1 MPPTSRG
8 EFTAAV
14 PDMALSNTILP
25 AAPALVATSTSTAV
39 TVMAPHDNDG
49 IIQHHTSKVNG
60 LGMWAA
66 WERNFSN
73 KLKAC
78 LDLVDN
84 AVDAALWDSDDEDDD
99 SDDDDDDND
108 DNNSKSE
115 EGKQSNK
122 KSPLT
127 REEKWKKVSGNIQ
140 ITTERHRL
148 ASAAAAAA
156 AVGEESSDNND
167 DDDDS
172 PPVIVHDILGK
183 YSGKKRRSSNNNSSG
198 NGNGNGNGNSNVNS
212 NDDYDYILDDDNTLC
227 LHNDCVYPV
236 KKLKKIL
243 DVYNSDKSDSAIG
256 ENGVGVKQ
264 AAAAMSDLSIVVT
277 TRIDQEPLLEKK
289 NDDGN
294 DDGDIINNSNNK
306 DSSSSTPSPRI
317 RKCLVSI
324 GILSKQLQTPGA
336 VVIPN
341 WEIKVEF
348 RVDENHN
355 AGQKEEGVDCNDNNE
370 EEAKKKEGN
379 NKTDDNDHDGKV
391 ADEQDCR
398 SVLIREIATITAKF
412 TGMGKAMKQFGGAAP
427 TNRRMHGIRRLAKHV
442 ELMISSN
449 YKKSNKKSN
458 TKKQKPPHPHQFLML
473 LHRFGKNEVKKR
485 TNENKEVS
493 DALSIKA
500 RNSLDDLLQ
509 DLADELPKTYLHIPP
524 APYFKIKVNSETLK
538 FQYWER
544 QLVELHRIPL
554 LIDRTNDFRSAED
567 WLGPTSED
575 DCYDVQVTIGFDP
588 TRANPLRGGGMTRS
602 LVENTFIGGQ
612 ACSLLIYSRVSGRLF
627 LKHDDAR
634 GILRLNNSGTHYCQ
648 GLTVIVD
655 DLAGNLPLT
664 PTKESLAFGLEEHG
678 TIHERNLYAW
688 LGALA
693 NLYWTHFYNKFK
705 TKGALGEAIKSK
717 VNRVNELERE
727 HATNLPSL
735 KDGSF
740 STVQRIGFSR
750 ERIQGSIRPCKS
762 NDIVW
767 INGPD
772 TLIKLGGPARPKPKK
787 TQPKKTTTAATA
799 EKRRLSTTLSVMDG
813 YDSDGNDL
821 MTGKPPSEGE
831 EIPPRE
837 RLDGRPVRSTI
848 KPQRFDEIHDE
859 HSPRK
864 KRFKTSGQGNGDA
877 SLKKKLEEVQREL
890 EGTYAELNASKAT
903 CDDLQMLL
911 EEREQMGSVERK
923 KINEL
928 KNELNQTEKKHEA
941 ELQRIRVEH
950 AKNVDEMRA

>member
-1 MPPTSRG
+1 M
-8 EFTAAV
+8 
-14 PDMALSNTILP
+14 
-25 AAPALVATSTSTAV
+25 
-39 TVMAPHDNDG
+39 
-49 IIQHHTSKVNG
+49 
-60 LGMWAA
+60 
-66 WERNFSN
+66 
-73 KLKAC
+73 
-78 LDLVDN
+78 
-84 AVDAALWDSDDEDDD
+84 
-99 SDDDDDDND
+99 
-108 DNNSKSE
+108 
-115 EGKQSNK
+115 
-122 KSPLT
+122 
-127 REEKWKKVSGNIQ
+127 
-140 ITTERHRL
+140 
-148 ASAAAAAA
+148 
-156 AVGEESSDNND
+156 
-167 DDDDS
+167 
-172 PPVIVHDILGK
+172 
-183 YSGKKRRSSNNNSSG
+183 
-198 NGNGNGNGNSNVNS
+198 
-212 NDDYDYILDDDNTLC
+212 
-227 LHNDCVYPV
+227 
-236 KKLKKIL
+236 
-243 DVYNSDKSDSAIG
+243 
-256 ENGVGVKQ
+256 GV
-264 AAAAMSDLSIVVT
+264 
-277 TRIDQEPLLEKK
+277 
-289 NDDGN
+289 

-348 RVDENHN
+348 RVDDNHN
-355 AGQKEEGVDCNDNNE
+355 AGQKEEGVDSNANNE
-370 EEAKKKEGN
+370 EEAKKKEGY
-379 NKTDDNDHDGKV
+379 NKTDDNDHEGKV
-391 ADEQDCR
+391 VDEQDCR

-449 YKKSNKKSN
+449 YKK
-458 TKKQKPPHPHQFLML
+458 
-473 LHRFGKNEVKKR
+473 EA
-485 TNENKEVS
+485 S

-500 RNSLDDLLQ
+500 RNSLDDLLR

-575 DCYDVQVTIGFDP
+575 GCYDVQVTIGFDP
-588 TRANPLRGGGMTRS
+588 TRANPLRGGGMKRPLLES
-602 LVENTFIGGQ
+602 TFIGGQ

-727 HATNLPSL
+727 HTTNLPSL

-740 STVQRIGFSR
+740 STVQRVGFSR

-787 TQPKKTTTAATA
+787 TQPKKNTTAATA

-813 YDSDGNDL
+813 CDSDGNDL

-831 EIPPRE
+831 EIPSRE

-859 HSPRK
+859 RSPRK
-864 KRFKTSGQGNGDA
+864 KRFKSSGQGNGDA
-877 SLKKKLEEVQREL
+877 SLKKKLEEVQSEL

-923 KINEL
+923 KINKL
-928 KNELNQTEKKHEA
+928 KNELNQTEKEHEA
-941 ELQRIRVEH
+941 ELERIRVEH
-950 AKNVDEMRA
+950 AKKVDEMRA